1 MKEERL
7 EHLIAMVL
15 SRWMGGENLR
25 EATED
30 IAELARSYFESDEQI
45 SFRLT
50 EEMIAQNL
58 PFVNKNGTMKE
69 VVLKMTESRL
79 GLALIGNDKELE
91 GIITDGD
98 LRRSLLMS
106 DDFTKIEIKDI
117 LNKSPMTVYENDNL
131 QVAHERMKE
140 ARLQSLVVKNNDE
153 KIVGVIQIFK

>member
-50 EEMIAQNL
+50 EQIIAHNE
-58 PFVNKNGTMKE
+58 KE
-69 VVLKMTESRL
+69 DMMFLMMAED
-79 GLALIGNDKELE
+79 NEEQEL
-91 GIITDGD
+91 
-98 LRRSLLMS
+98 M
-106 DDFTKIEIKDI
+106 
-117 LNKSPMTVYENDNL
+117 
-131 QVAHERMKE
+131 
-140 ARLQSLVVKNNDE
+140 E
-153 KIVGVIQIFK
+153 K